1 MEIGIVALSL
11 SLPFLTSTMAVNSAD
26 ECQGTHSVLMISDG
40 CTNSPKSESE
50 SVLVVPNLMKT
61 QMCLDAPPKCQNYP
75 SVKVDVMDIYESSI
89 LDTDVEKGKLEIPQ
103 SNGEVVGDSKP
114 EDSLKYFQ
122 RALQREINFHVGGKF
137 MQLLMNNNLELPK
150 FSPRDKC
157 MTERVFDTPTN
168 RSRKYKR
175 STSFNSRRV
184 VFLFSIL
191 SSVGTIIL
199 IYLTLR
205 VRQIGDASAN
215 I

>member
-1 MEIGIVALSL
+1 
-11 SLPFLTSTMAVNSAD
+11 MAVNSAD
-26 ECQGTHSVLMISDG
+26 E
-40 CTNSPKSESE
+40 
-50 SVLVVPNLMKT
+50 
-61 QMCLDAPPKCQNYP
+61 MCLDAPPKCQNYP

-175 STSFNSRRV
+175 SASFNSRRV